1 MIREMRK
8 KMLKKLSKKYSSEVK
23 RYQSLSNEYRSMGDS
38 TTALYC
44 DYKAAQFMYK
54 ESVTITKLVRA

>member
-8 KMLKKLSKKYSSEVK
+8 KMLKRKVKKYSNEVK
-23 RYQSLSNEYRSMGDS
+23 RYQSLSKEYRTMGDS

-44 DYKAAQFMYK
+44 DYKAAQLMYK
-54 ESVTITKLVRA
+54 ESVTINKLIRA